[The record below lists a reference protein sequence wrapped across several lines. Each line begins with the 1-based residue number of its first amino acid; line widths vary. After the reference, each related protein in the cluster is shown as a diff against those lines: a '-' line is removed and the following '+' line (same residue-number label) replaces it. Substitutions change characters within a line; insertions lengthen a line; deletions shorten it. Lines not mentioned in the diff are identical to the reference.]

1 MIAYYI
7 LLAVFIQFLVAYG
20 QYHLKVGAGKLDLKK
35 NLAFNIRNWNLAIA
49 IILFLIVPVLS
60 VITMRFME
68 FSIFYSFTA
77 LNYLFIMFFS
87 WKILKEKFDRLR
99 VLGNVLVIIGVIIF
113 NLNIST

>member
-20 QYHLKVGAGKLDLKK
+20 QYHLKVGARRLDLKRD
-35 NLAFNIRNWNLAIA
+35 LAFNIKNWNLVFA
-49 IILFLIVPVLS
+49 IILFLTTTVLS
-60 VITMRFME
+60 IVTMRFME

-77 LNYLFIMFFS
+77 LNYLFIMFLS

-99 VLGNVLVIIGVIIF
+99 ILGNILVIIGVIIF
-113 NLNIST
+113 NLK

>member
-1 MIAYYI
+1 MMAYYI

-20 QYHLKVGAGKLDLKK
+20 QYHLKVGARRLDLKK
-35 NLAFNIRNWNLAIA
+35 NLAYNIRNWNMALAIM
-49 IILFLIVPVLS
+49 LFLTTTVLS
-60 VITMRFME
+60 IVTMRFME

-99 VLGNVLVIIGVIIF
+99 VLGNVLIIVGVIIF
-113 NLNIST
+113 NLT

>member
-1 MIAYYI
+1 MMAYYI

-20 QYHLKVGAGKLDLKK
+20 QYHLKVGARRLDLKK
-35 NLAFNIRNWNLAIA
+35 NLAYNIRNWNMALAIM
-49 IILFLIVPVLS
+49 LFLTTTVLS
-60 VITMRFME
+60 IVTMRFME

-99 VLGNVLVIIGVIIF
+99 ILGNVLVIIGVIIF
-113 NLNIST
+113 NLK

>member
-1 MIAYYI
+1 MMAYYI

-20 QYHLKVGAGKLDLKK
+20 QYHLKVGARRLDLKK
-35 NLAFNIRNWNLAIA
+35 NLAYNIRNWNMALAIM
-49 IILFLIVPVLS
+49 LFITTTVLS
-60 VITMRFME
+60 IVTMRFME

-99 VLGNVLVIIGVIIF
+99 VLGNVLIIVGVIIF
-113 NLNIST
+113 NLT

>member
-20 QYHLKVGAGKLDLKK
+20 QYHLKVGSRRLDLKK
-35 NLAFNIRNWNLAIA
+35 DLVFNLKNWNLILA
-49 IILFLIVPVLS
+49 IILFLAVTILS

-87 WKILKEKFDRLR
+87 WKILKEKNFYVKLR
-99 VLGNVLVIIGVIIF
+99 AFALNVYGK
-113 NLNIST
+113 

>member
-20 QYHLKVGAGKLDLKK
+20 QYHLKVGSRRLDLKK
-35 NLAFNIRNWNLAIA
+35 DLAFNIKNWNLVLA
-49 IILFLIVPVLS
+49 IILFLIITVLS
-60 VITMRFME
+60 IVTMRFME

-77 LNYLFIMFFS
+77 INYLFIMFLS

-99 VLGNVLVIIGVIIF
+99 ILGNVLVIIGVIIF
-113 NLNIST
+113 NLK

>member
-1 MIAYYI
+1 MMAYYI

-20 QYHLKVGAGKLDLKK
+20 QYHLKVGARRLDLKK
-35 NLAFNIRNWNLAIA
+35 DLAFNIKNRNLIFA
-49 IILFLIVPVLS
+49 IILFILITVLS

-68 FSIFYSFTA
+68 FSIFYSFSA

-99 VLGNVLVIIGVIIF
+99 ILGNVLVVIGVIIF
-113 NLNIST
+113 NLK

>member
-1 MIAYYI
+1 MMVYYI

-20 QYHLKVGAGKLDLKK
+20 QYHLKVGAGRLDLKK
-35 NLAFNIRNWNLAIA
+35 DLAFNIKNWNLALA
-49 IILFLIVPVLS
+49 IMLFLITTVLS
-60 VITMRFME
+60 IIAMRFME

-113 NLNIST
+113 NLK